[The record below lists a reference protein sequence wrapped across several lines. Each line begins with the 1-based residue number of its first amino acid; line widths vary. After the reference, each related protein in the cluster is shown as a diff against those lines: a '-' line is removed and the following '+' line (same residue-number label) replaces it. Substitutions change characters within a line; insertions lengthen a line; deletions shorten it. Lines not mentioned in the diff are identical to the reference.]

1 MATSYKFNPFTG
13 QLDIINSPT
22 IAEELRQN
30 IQDNF
35 SQIKEI
41 QDDFENRVVLVE
53 FDNVNIIEVNLN
65 QFEVRPSVEVWVINE
80 YGIHAE
86 CFPDVQ
92 FTDTKIIVNFHDNYE
107 NGYLVFKQ

>member
-1 MATSYKFNPFTG
+1 MATSYKFNPLTG
-13 QLDIINSPT
+13 QLDMINSPT

-41 QDDFENRVVLVE
+41 QNDFENRVVLVE
-53 FDNVNIIEVNLN
+53 FDNINIIEVNLN

-80 YGIHAE
+80 YGIHVE

-92 FTDTKIIVNFHDNYE
+92 FTDTKIIVDFHDSYE